1 MEILAGHKAA
11 ASKAL
16 PEAALFIGGERV
28 TTGTATMDRLDPTT
42 GGLLGSFPVAGPQ
55 EVDDAVRAARR
66 AFPAWRRMTADRRR
80 RLLFDVAALL
90 GAAEDE
96 FKMLVA
102 LETGMPLQRSS
113 VRSAVDYLEY
123 YAGWTDK
130 LAGEVV
136 ASYPRPALDYV
147 RYEPYGVI
155 ASLIPWNA
163 PVITACKKLA
173 PALAAG
179 NCVVI
184 KSPELGPFALMR
196 LAELFAEAGLPDG
209 VLSVL
214 AGGPDVGQALIRH
227 PDVAKVSFTG
237 GSVTARN
244 VMAVAA
250 ESTKPLILELG
261 GKSANIV
268 FPDADLA
275 SAAQMAGYM
284 ATVASSGQGCLFPT
298 RLLVHAQV
306 YDEVVDRV
314 RAVAEAAIIG
324 DPLDPDVT
332 MGPVIDARACDRIL
346 GYVEEA
352 AATGDGKVVT
362 GGKRLGAELADGFF
376 VEPTVVVDVD
386 NGSRIAQEEIFG
398 PVLCVIPFHDEDEA
412 VRLANDSPYALAAY
426 VHTNDLGRAHRIVEE
441 LDAGYVSINSFPS
454 MTATAPFGGSKAS
467 GFGREGGR
475 AGIDEFMQTKNVYV
489 SLERR
494 S

>member
-1 MEILAGHKAA
+1 MQILAAHEAA
-11 ASKAL
+11 ACKTL
-16 PEAALFIGGERV
+16 PDAALFIGGERV
-28 TTGTATMDRLDPTT
+28 ATGTATMERLDPTT
-42 GGLLGSFPVAGPQ
+42 GSLLGSFPVAGPD
-55 EVDDAVRAARR
+55 EVDRAVRAARR
-66 AFPAWRRMTADRRR
+66 AFPAWRRMGADKRR

-90 GAAEDE
+90 QAAEEE
-96 FKMLVA
+96 FKLLVA
-102 LETGMPLQRSS
+102 LETGIPLQRSS
-113 VRSAVDYLEY
+113 VRSAVDFLEY

-130 LAGEVV
+130 MAGEVV
-136 ASYPRPALDYV
+136 ASYPRQALDYV

-179 NCVVI
+179 NCVVL

-214 AGGPDVGQALIRH
+214 AGGPEVGQALIRH
-227 PDVAKVSFTG
+227 PDVSKVSFTG
-237 GSVTARN
+237 GTITARS

-268 FPDADLA
+268 FADADLA

-284 ATVASSGQGCLFPT
+284 ATIASSGQGCLFPT
-298 RLLVHAQV
+298 RLLVQDQV
-306 YDEVVDRV
+306 YDEMIDRV
-314 RAVAEAAIIG
+314 RAVAEAATIG
-324 DPLDPDVT
+324 DPLDPAVT
-332 MGPVIDARACDRIL
+332 MGPVINAQACDRIL

-352 AATGDGKVVT
+352 TAAGEGKLVT

-376 VEPTVVVDVD
+376 VEPTVVADVD
-386 NGSRIAQEEIFG
+386 NSSRIAQEEIFG
-398 PVLCVIPFHDEDEA
+398 PVLCVIRFHDEAEA
-412 VRLANDSPYALAAY
+412 VRIANDSSYALAAY
-426 VHTNDLGRAHRIVEE
+426 VHTNDLRRAHRVVDD
-441 LDAGYVSINSFPS
+441 LDAGYVSINSFPA

-475 AGIDEFMQTKNVYV
+475 VGIEEFMQTKNVYV
-489 SLERR
+489 SLEQG

>member
-1 MEILAGHKAA
+1 MQIRAAHEAA
-11 ASKAL
+11 AAKAL
-16 PEAALFIGGERV
+16 PEAALFVGGERV
-28 TTGTATMDRLDPTT
+28 TTGTATMERLDPTT
-42 GGLLGSFPVAGPQ
+42 GGILGSFPIAGPDD
-55 EVDDAVRAARR
+55 VDRAVRAARR

-90 GAAEDE
+90 EAAESE

-102 LETGMPLQRSS
+102 LETGIPLQRSS

-130 LAGEVV
+130 LAGELV

-179 NCVVI
+179 NCVVL

-209 VLSVL
+209 VLSLL
-214 AGGPDVGQALIRH
+214 AGGPEVGQALIRH
-227 PDVAKVSFTG
+227 PDVNKVSFTG
-237 GSVTARN
+237 GSGTARH

-275 SAAQMAGYM
+275 SAAQMAAYM
-284 ATVASSGQGCLFPT
+284 ATIASSGQGCLFPT
-298 RLLVHAQV
+298 RLLVHDQV
-306 YDEVVDRV
+306 YDEMVDRV

-324 DPLDPDVT
+324 DPLDPAVT
-332 MGPVIDARACDRIL
+332 MGPVISAQACDRIL
-346 GYVEEA
+346 GYVQDA
-352 AATGDGKVVT
+352 AAAGDGKVVT
-362 GGKRLGAELADGFF
+362 GGRRAGAELADGFF

-398 PVLCVIPFHDEDEA
+398 PVLCVIPFHDEEEA
-412 VRLANDSPYALAAY
+412 IRIANDSPYALAAY
-426 VHTNDLGRAHRIVEE
+426 VHTNDLGRAHRIVDD

-475 AGIDEFMQTKNVYV
+475 AGIEEFMQTKNVYV
-489 SLERR
+489 SLDQR

>member
-1 MEILAGHKAA
+1 MQIRAAHEAA

-16 PEAALFIGGERV
+16 PAAALFIGGERV
-28 TTGTATMDRLDPTT
+28 TTGTTTMDRLDPTT
-42 GGLLGSFPVAGPQ
+42 GRVLGSFPVAGPD
-55 EVDDAVRAARR
+55 EVDRAVRAARR
-66 AFPAWRRMTADRRR
+66 AFPAWRRMGADQRR
-80 RLLFDVAALL
+80 RLLFDAAALL
-90 GAAEDE
+90 QAAEEE
-96 FKMLVA
+96 FKVLVA

-130 LAGEVV
+130 MAGELV
-136 ASYPRPALDYV
+136 ASYPRQALDYV

-163 PVITACKKLA
+163 PLITACKKLA

-179 NCVVI
+179 NCVVL

-196 LAELFAEAGLPDG
+196 LAELFAQAGLPDG

-214 AGGPDVGQALIRH
+214 AGGPEVGQALIRH
-227 PDVAKVSFTG
+227 PDVSKVSFTG
-237 GSVTARN
+237 GTSTARN
-244 VMAVAA
+244 VMAIAA

-268 FPDADLA
+268 FADADLA
-275 SAAQMAGYM
+275 SAAQMAGHM
-284 ATVASSGQGCLFPT
+284 ATIASSGQGCLFPT
-298 RLLVHAQV
+298 RLLVQDQV
-306 YDEVVDRV
+306 YDEMVDRV
-314 RAVAEAAIIG
+314 RAVAEAATIG
-324 DPLDPDVT
+324 DPLDLAVT
-332 MGPVIDARACDRIL
+332 MGPVISAQACDRIL
-346 GYVEEA
+346 GYVQEA
-352 AATGDGKVVT
+352 TAAGAGKLVT
-362 GGKRLGAELADGFF
+362 GGARAGADLADGFF

-386 NGSRIAQEEIFG
+386 NSSRIAQEEIFG
-398 PVLCVIPFHDEDEA
+398 PVLCVIPFHDDEEA
-412 VRLANDSPYALAAY
+412 VRIANDSPYALAAY
-426 VHTNDLGRAHRIVEE
+426 LHTNDLGRAHRVVDD

-475 AGIDEFMQTKNVYV
+475 VGIEEFLQTKNVYV
-489 SLERR
+489 SLEQR